1 MSIRLSVAHYAEW
14 GQLIFRKMRIK
25 KIIYCITLRKMVRI
39 QFVAKGIEW
48 METMTYDVIWYV
60 PRRVLLFTCTMDEA
74 RQILQRVDSSLP
86 ELD

>member
-1 MSIRLSVAHYAEW
+1 
-14 GQLIFRKMRIK
+14 
-25 KIIYCITLRKMVRI
+25 
-39 QFVAKGIEW
+39 
-48 METMTYDVIWYV
+48 MTYDVNWYV